1 MFQFWQYHLYP
12 GSNISIDVCINN
24 VSQSRFSSNARADN
38 SVSTY
43 LIKGNSNANEWGQ
56 NPASIEVPREAF
68 QSVTEPCPQKSN
80 IKYTVT
86 EEDEYYVLLYRS
98 GTRVSYSATLQY
110 ERFEYFLPHNCNTS
124 GELGS
129 FCTAPSRGQCTLRIP
144 YGTGSQQALV
154 VTSIPEGVDWAENV
168 DVNVSCNRRHWAYA
182 VVILL
187 PLLTITAI
195 VASIVTGIC
204 LYCYKHKTRK
214 SKEISG

>member
-1 MFQFWQYHLYP
+1 M
-12 GSNISIDVCINN
+12 
-24 VSQSRFSSNARADN
+24 
-38 SVSTY
+38 
-43 LIKGNSNANEWGQ
+43 
-56 NPASIEVPREAF
+56 
-68 QSVTEPCPQKSN
+68 TEPCPQKNN
-80 IKYTVT
+80 IKYIVT
-86 EEDEYYVLLYRS
+86 GEDEYYVLLYRS

-110 ERFEYFLPHNCNTS
+110 ERFEYALPHYNAS

-129 FCTAPSRGQCTLRIP
+129 FCTAPSRGQCTVTIP

-154 VTSIPEGVDWAENV
+154 VTTIPEGVDWAENV
-168 DVNVSCNRRHWAYA
+168 NVNVSCNQRQWAYA